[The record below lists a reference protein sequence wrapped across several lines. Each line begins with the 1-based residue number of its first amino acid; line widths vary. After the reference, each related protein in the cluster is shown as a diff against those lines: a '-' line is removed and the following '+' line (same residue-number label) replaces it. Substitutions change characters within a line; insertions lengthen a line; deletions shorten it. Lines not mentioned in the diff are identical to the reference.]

1 MNVKTNKKMLNEA
14 INSGCKTAAELA
26 LYLKRRNNMQT
37 VQSSINL

>member
-26 LYLKRRNNMQT
+26 LYLKRRNNMQAA
-37 VQSSINL
+37 QNSINL